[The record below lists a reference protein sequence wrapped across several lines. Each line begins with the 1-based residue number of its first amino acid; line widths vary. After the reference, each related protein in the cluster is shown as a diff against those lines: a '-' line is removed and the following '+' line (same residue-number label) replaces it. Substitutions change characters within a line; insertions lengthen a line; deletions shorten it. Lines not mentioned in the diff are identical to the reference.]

1 MFRNLTGDGHVTG
14 AGQRPSCAGKGVSSA
29 VSGSQESP
37 WIGLFSLVSRPALSL
52 LHKYLPGQARQTC
65 RPEPGAR
72 LMSAGSQRSV
82 VDEDRTLLKQ
92 LDALLS
98 PQHVAPQLTV
108 LRCEHGGTA
117 VPWLS
122 GVDTMRELGIESVE
136 EIEIKF
142 QENQSRIVSSAKSF
156 LTQALLNSVA
166 QETRPSVGMDW
177 LKVRTGES
185 RTRWSSIWAGEENSR
200 PEHLAKTGG
209 RTGTELV
216 CPQQQLWT
224 KTKDRRVAFV
234 GENTAVSDNNASQC
248 HNDTDTDG
256 VQNPE
261 RSTAEEL
268 LQISGRITSEPDN
281 GYSSLEDDLIL
292 MSRLLTATRE
302 AKPCQLRDDHNT
314 NLEEKCCQGETSSSA
329 NADEKDEQEQ
339 EEGPAELVSV
349 TVGPAPQCQNKA
361 IAFIMGCPCSDED
374 DDSSTQSDNS
384 DSSDEDD
391 DDDGFDSEG
400 SSELSSS
407 SDEDDEDSSGSD
419 KEQESEAD
427 RLWNSLCHS
436 LDPYNPRNF
445 TAMQQSSGTSL
456 RTISTASQPCATP
469 SSPASPPSPT
479 PACTLSSSQDNVSSP
494 AASLQPGQDSWDDST
509 SASEVDESESLL
521 LWTTFSSSD
530 PYNPLHFQA
539 PQRTC
544 RPGRTTALSAQVK
557 RSQPRPT
564 LCPRHSP
571 TTAGQGQEDRL
582 DSGFSELTVYGAST
596 KKVSVNLSY
605 SFWDLPERT

>member
-1 MFRNLTGDGHVTG
+1 
-14 AGQRPSCAGKGVSSA
+14 
-29 VSGSQESP
+29 
-37 WIGLFSLVSRPALSL
+37 
-52 LHKYLPGQARQTC
+52 
-65 RPEPGAR
+65 
-72 LMSAGSQRSV
+72 
-82 VDEDRTLLKQ
+82 
-92 LDALLS
+92 
-98 PQHVAPQLTV
+98 
-108 LRCEHGGTA
+108 
-117 VPWLS
+117 
-122 GVDTMRELGIESVE
+122 MRDLGIESVE

-200 PEHLAKTGG
+200 PEHLAKTEG

-234 GENTAVSDNNASQC
+234 GENTGVSDNNASQC

-261 RSTAEEL
+261 RSMAEEL

-384 DSSDEDD
+384 DSSDEDEDD

-456 RTISTASQPCATP
+456 RTIST
-469 SSPASPPSPT
+469 
-479 PACTLSSSQDNVSSP
+479 DNVSSP

-557 RSQPRPT
+557 RSQPGPT

-605 SFWDLPERT
+605 NNCFQKPTISNHSDVATAFSFFT